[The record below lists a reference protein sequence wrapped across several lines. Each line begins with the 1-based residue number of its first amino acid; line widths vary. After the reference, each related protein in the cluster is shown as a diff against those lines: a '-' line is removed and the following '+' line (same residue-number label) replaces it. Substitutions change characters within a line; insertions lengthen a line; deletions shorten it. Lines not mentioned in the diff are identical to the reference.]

1 MYVTDSSSTSEWQSD
16 WSSTDEL
23 NEDCKKHNAKHK
35 VLSKI
40 KREEA
45 GKPGPSSSS
54 NADVH
59 SDSSDEYSEKC
70 PICLLPFRKQQVGTP
85 SVCDHC
91 FCLECLLEWSKNI
104 NTCPVD
110 RQSFTV
116 IHVRDNLGGKV
127 IHSLFTYKYNIYTC
141 SIMKSCYPVLQN

>member
-1 MYVTDSSSTSEWQSD
+1 M
-16 WSSTDEL
+16 
-23 NEDCKKHNAKHK
+23 NEDGKKYNAKGK
-35 VLSKI
+35 VLPKT
-40 KREEA
+40 KREDA

-59 SDSSDEYSEKC
+59 SDSSDEHSEKC

-85 SVCDHC
+85 SACDHC
-91 FCLECLLEWSKNI
+91 FCLDCLLEWSKNI

-116 IHVRDNLGGKV
+116 IHVRDNLGGEV
-127 IHSLFTYKYNIYTC
+127 ILFALINIFSILKSLLFNTAKFKNISASNVKNFTEIFYC
-141 SIMKSCYPVLQN
+141 L